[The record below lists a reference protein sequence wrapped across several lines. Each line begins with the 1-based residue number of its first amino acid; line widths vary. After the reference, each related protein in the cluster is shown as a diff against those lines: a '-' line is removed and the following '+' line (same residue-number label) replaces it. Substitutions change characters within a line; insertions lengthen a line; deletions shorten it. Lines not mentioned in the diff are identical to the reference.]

1 MYSPSN
7 FATVHGKISAA
18 SSLRG
23 SVTSQREQFRKP
35 IPFQSPKLP
44 DTAIR
49 RQESLGFDRPSFVY
63 DHSED
68 QMQKDTIL
76 LNYCIDDIETMCRS
90 LRESRSGV
98 GSNGPVRM
106 LEDYKATDFIS
117 IFQKFKLA
125 FNLLVSQ
132 LESTYLASYRS
143 PKSTLSLRLSICNEP
158 IIMFAHKL
166 TLFPP
171 E

>member
-1 MYSPSN
+1 M
-7 FATVHGKISAA
+7 SAA

-23 SVTSQREQFRKP
+23 SVSSQRDQYRKP

-44 DTAIR
+44 EIAAR
-49 RQESLGFDRPSFVY
+49 KPESLGFDRPSFVY

-76 LNYCIDDIETMCRS
+76 LNYCIDDIETLCRD

-98 GSNGPVRM
+98 GKDGPARM
-106 LEDYKATDFIS
+106 LEEYKATDFIS

-125 FNLLVSQ
+125 FNLLVS
-132 LESTYLASYRS
+132 
-143 PKSTLSLRLSICNEP
+143 
-158 IIMFAHKL
+158 HK
-166 TLFPP
+166 
-171 E
+171 

>member
-1 MYSPSN
+1 MRSRAPSATSFPSMYSPSN
-7 FATVHGKISAA
+7 FATVHGKISAN

-23 SVTSQREQFRKP
+23 SVSSQRDQYRKP

-44 DTAIR
+44 EIANR
-49 RQESLGFDRPSFVY
+49 KPESLGFDRPSFVY

-76 LNYCIDDIETMCRS
+76 LNYCIDDIETICRD
-90 LRESRSGV
+90 LRESRGGV
-98 GSNGPVRM
+98 ETDGPVRM

-125 FNLLVSQ
+125 FNLLVSHIKF
-132 LESTYLASYRS
+132 TH
-143 PKSTLSLRLSICNEP
+143 
-158 IIMFAHKL
+158 F
-166 TLFPP
+166 
-171 E
+171 